1 MCLQKALRG
10 GLALVLACGLASLSG
25 AIVPT
30 ARLKAAQETA
40 IGPDAAEALARMGKT
55 LSAKQFSFQSR
66 TFRSYAGP
74 NGELLHIAHTTK
86 TIYDRPARLSVRV
99 TGDDGSIRIVYDGKT
114 LVLYAAEAK
123 QYVSVPVTGNIEK
136 ALDFL
141 EERTGTDFPLADL
154 LSDDAAGAVASGIT
168 SGGKVGTSRIDDVRC
183 NHFFFQQATDDVEL
197 ELWLE
202 DNERALPR
210 RVVVTYRSLPGR
222 PIFIAELS
230 DWDFSVQPSDRD
242 FVFQPPAG
250 VTEVELKASATTATP
265 K

>member
-1 MCLQKALRG
+1 LR
-10 GLALVLACGLASLSG
+10 ACGLASFSR
-25 AIVPT
+25 AIVTT
-30 ARLKAAQETA
+30 ARSETAQETA

-55 LSAKQFSFQSR
+55 LSAKQFSFQSG

-74 NGELLHIAHTTK
+74 NGELLHITHTTK
-86 TIYDRPARLSVRV
+86 TIYDRPYRLSVSV
-99 TGDDGSIRIVYDGKT
+99 TGDDGSIKIVYNEKT

-154 LSDDAAGAVASGIT
+154 LSDDPAGAVASGIT
-168 SGGKVGTSRIDDVRC
+168 SGGKLAYPRLMASAATTYS
-183 NHFFFQQATDDVEL
+183 FQQAADDLEL

-210 RVVVTYRSLPGR
+210 RFVVTYRSLPGR

-230 DWDFSVQPSDRD
+230 DWDLTIQPPDSD
-242 FVFQPPAG
+242 FVFKPPLA
-250 VTEVELKASATTATP
+250 
-265 K
+265 

>member
-1 MCLQKALRG
+1 MFLQKSRRARFALLFWG
-10 GLALVLACGLASLSG
+10 GLASLSL
-25 AIVPT
+25 AFVPT
-30 ARLKAAQETA
+30 AKSQSTQETA
-40 IGPDAAEALARMGKT
+40 IGSDAAEALARMGKT
-55 LSAKQFSFQSR
+55 LSAKGFSFQSR

-86 TIYDRPARLSVRV
+86 TIYSRPDRLSVSV
-99 TGDDGSIRIVYDGKT
+99 TGDDGSVEVLYDGKT

-123 QYVSVPVTGNIEK
+123 QYASLPVTGGIDK
-136 ALDFL
+136 ALDLL

-154 LSDDAAGAVASGIT
+154 LNDNPALAVASGIT
-168 SGGKVGTSRIDDVRC
+168 SGGKVGTSTIDGVRC
-183 NHFFFQQATDDVEL
+183 NHFFFEQAPDDLEL

-202 DNERALPR
+202 DNEQALPR
-210 RVVVTYRSLPGR
+210 RLVVTYRSLPGR

-230 DWDFSVQPSDRD
+230 GWDFSIQPPDSA

-250 VTEVELKASATTATP
+250 VTQVELKASATTAVP